1 MRNKKDLLEYNAEG
15 YYDPMIKTG
24 AKIKHIRQYRKLTM
38 KALGELMGFD
48 EKSAAVRIA
57 QWEQGTRN
65 PGSESIAQL
74 SQALNISPDRLLH
87 KSENPVSGLIE
98 HVIWSELSSKYSPD
112 LDFARLAAFIE
123 SGASIIKRVS
133 AYVMFFSS
141 FIHLL

>member
-1 MRNKKDLLEYNAEG
+1 
-15 YYDPMIKTG
+15 MIKTG
-24 AKIKHIRQYRKLTM
+24 TKIKHIRQYRKLTM

-112 LDFARLAAFIE
+112 LDFARLAAFMGE
-123 SGASIIKRVS
+123 FLAKKAKRQSGEISNDD
-133 AYVMFFSS
+133 YTEW
-141 FIHLL
+141 LLHQCEDDYAR